1 MLFLLFHLGRERY
14 ALEAGQVAAVL
25 PLLIIKEIPQAPPA
39 VAGLSNYRGT
49 PVPVIDLSELT
60 LGRPAQSRL
69 STRIILV
76 HYADERGEPRL
87 LGLLAEKATETL
99 RRDPADFASSGV
111 TIDAARYLGRV
122 TADPH
127 GLIQRIEVSQLLPA
141 SVRDLLFNESTEH

>member
-14 ALEAGQVAAVL
+14 ALDAGQVAGVL
-25 PLLIIKEIPQAPPA
+25 PLLSIKGIPQAPPA
-39 VAGLSNYRGT
+39 VAGLCNYRGT

-60 LGRPAQSRL
+60 LGRPTQSRL
-69 STRIILV
+69 STRIVLV

-111 TIDAARYLGRV
+111 TIDAAPYLGRV

-127 GLIQRIEVSQLLPA
+127 GLIQRIEVRQLLPA
-141 SVRDLLFNESTEH
+141 SVRDLLFNESAEH